1 MLDVTYTTHMDI
13 LVLRKY
19 VVGIWAL
26 RTRVPVMVPVVTIG
40 TCDAIV
46 VVVLG
51 IATGKTTTLVMGM
64 TTVMTFVTTGHM
76 RATICPTTYGS

>member
-26 RTRVPVMVPVVTIG
+26 RTRVPVVTIG

-76 RATICPTTYGS
+76 RATICPTT